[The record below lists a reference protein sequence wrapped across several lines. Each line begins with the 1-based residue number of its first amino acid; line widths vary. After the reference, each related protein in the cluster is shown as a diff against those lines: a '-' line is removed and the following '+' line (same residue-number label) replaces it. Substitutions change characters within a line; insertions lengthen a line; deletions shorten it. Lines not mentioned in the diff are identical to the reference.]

1 MGIRGGRLAGI
12 LIVLVFLAVLVTAGC
27 TGSGTKSADAAG
39 SGQGG
44 ILQAGIPALPAG
56 IPGMSGIS
64 AGVTAG
70 HENEVYRTRLVLL
83 GTAGG
88 PTWYSGTG
96 RASSSSA
103 LVVGDS
109 IYIIDLGQGSTR
121 RLSEAFNAGMTPD
134 GTSSFLQAVKGLFFT
149 HLHQD
154 HTADYPAFLLI
165 GPQVGLGAAI
175 DPVTNRTIS
184 RPLPVFGPGDRGQR
198 EADNSGY
205 LSRGGQIVMTDSAGG
220 GAATATPGTRLMTEH
235 IWQAYALSI
244 NDMMLDNGVPD
255 YTSLV
260 DVREIG
266 GTGPGDIRLPV
277 AVPDPNNG
285 TCPAMDPF
293 EVYRDGNVRVTAVL
307 VDHHPV
313 FPAFAY
319 RFETADGSVVFSGD
333 TGPDT
338 NGNLQRLATGADVLV
353 HEAID
358 PAWPD
363 LKFGVAAPGSP
374 LAALKAHLL
383 ESHTTPADAGQVAA
397 DCGVRT
403 LVLNHLI
410 PPNGPPAHLEEARN
424 TFNGTLIIGED
435 LMEIGVGSPA

>member
-1 MGIRGGRLAGI
+1 M

-27 TGSGTKSADAAG
+27 TGSGTMTADAAG
-39 SGQGG
+39 SGHAG
-44 ILQAGIPALPAG
+44 IRQAGMPALPAG
-56 IPGMSGIS
+56 VPLLKGTRR
-64 AGVTAG
+64 GVTAG

-121 RLSEAFNAGMTPD
+121 RLSEAFNAGMTTD
-134 GTSSFLQAVKGLFFT
+134 GTSSFLQDVKGLFFT

-184 RPLPVFGPGDRGQR
+184 RPLPVYGPGDRGQR
-198 EADNSGY
+198 EADTSGY
-205 LSRGGQIVMTDSAGG
+205 LSRGGQIVMTDSAGSG
-220 GAATATPGTRLMTEH
+220 TATATPGTRQMTEH
-235 IWQAYALSI
+235 IWQAYALTL
-244 NDMMLDNGVPD
+244 NDMTLDNGVPD

-266 GTGPGDIRLPV
+266 GTGPNDIRLPV
-277 AVPDPNNG
+277 AIPDPNNG
-285 TCPAMDPF
+285 TCPAMEPF
-293 EVYRDGNVRVTAVL
+293 EVFRDENVRVTAIL
-307 VDHHPV
+307 VDHHQV

-319 RFETADGSVVFSGD
+319 RFDTADGSVVFSGD

-338 NGNLQRLATGADVLV
+338 NGNLQKLASGADILV

-383 ESHTTPADAGQVAA
+383 ESHTTPAAAGQVAT
-397 DCGVRT
+397 DCGVKT
-403 LVLNHLI
+403 LVLSHLI
-410 PPNGPPAHLEEARN
+410 PANGPPAHLEEARN
-424 TFNGTLIIGED
+424 TFTGRLVIGDD
-435 LMEIGVGSPA
+435 LMVIGLGRPA